1 MDSGSWWWTGRPGM
15 LQFMG
20 SQTVG
25 HDWGTELSWTLRN
38 SHFQRCEVVSHCGF
52 YLYVLFGH
60 LYIFFGKMFNQ
71 DHCQFL
77 NLRCFFGCWVI
88 EVPYIFG
95 YIFWINLFFYQIL
108 GLQIFS
114 PNSSI
119 CFSLHWLFPLLGR
132 SFCFWTVVLEKTLE
146 SPLGCK
152 KTQPVHPKGDQS
164 WVFTGRTDVEAETP
178 ILWPPDGKSWL

>member
-25 HDWGTELSWTLRN
+25 HDWGTELNWTLRN

-52 YLYVLFGH
+52 YLHVLFGH

-71 DHCQFL
+71 DLCQFL

-95 YIFWINLFFYQIL
+95 YIFWINLFFLSDIRFANIFSQFIHLFFTSLIVSFAGQKFLLLNCGVGEDSWESL
-108 GLQIFS
+108 GL
-114 PNSSI
+114 
-119 CFSLHWLFPLLGR
+119 
-132 SFCFWTVVLEKTLE
+132 
-146 SPLGCK
+146 
-152 KTQPVHPKGDQS
+152 
-164 WVFTGRTDVEAETP
+164 
-178 ILWPPDGKSWL
+178 